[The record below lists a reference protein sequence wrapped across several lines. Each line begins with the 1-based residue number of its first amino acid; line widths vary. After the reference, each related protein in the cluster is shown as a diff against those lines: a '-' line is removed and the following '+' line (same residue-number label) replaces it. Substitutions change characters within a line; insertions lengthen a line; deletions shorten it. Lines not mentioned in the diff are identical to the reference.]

1 MKLSLVVLTPG
12 PSEGKVVPITPAQFV
27 IGRDPGCQLRPASI
41 HISKRHCALL
51 KRDNKVFARD
61 FGSTN
66 GTFINDRQIRG
77 EIEVIDGDQLRVG
90 PLLFKV
96 MVESAPVNKPTPL
109 PPTKETTQKLAPAPA
124 ANGSPTEAPAAGN
137 EEDVAAM
144 LLSMQDGDVPPGG
157 VSPQVPEGSTVFD
170 LPTPD
175 EAEKAAKE
183 KEKPKQPAGDTSSA
197 AKTILEKYLKRP
209 RTT

>member
-51 KRDNKVFARD
+51 KRDNKVFVRD

-66 GTFINDRQIRG
+66 GTFVNDRQIRG
-77 EIEVIDGDQLRVG
+77 EIELLDGDQLRVG
-90 PLLFKV
+90 PLLFGVKV
-96 MVESAPVNKPTPL
+96 EPAPVNRPTPL
-109 PPTKETTQKLAPAPA
+109 PPTKETTQKVAPAPA
-124 ANGSPTEAPAAGN
+124 PEGSPTESPAAAGN
-137 EEDVAAM
+137 EEDAAAM
-144 LLSMQDGDVPPGG
+144 LLSMQDGDVPPGSA
-157 VSPQVPEGSTVFD
+157 SPQVPEGSTVFD
-170 LPTPD
+170 LPAPTD
-175 EAEKAAKE
+175 AEKAAKE
-183 KEKPKQPAGDTSSA
+183 KEKPKQPTGDTSTA

-209 RTT
+209 RT

>member
-12 PSEGKVVPITPAQFV
+12 PSEGKTVPITPAQFV

-51 KRDNKVFARD
+51 KRDNKVFVRD

-96 MVESAPVNKPTPL
+96 VVESAPVNKPTPL
-109 PPTKETTQKLAPAPA
+109 PPTKETTQKQAAAPA
-124 ANGSPTEAPAAGN
+124 ANGSPTETSAAAGN

-144 LLSMQDGDVPPGG
+144 LLSMQDGDVPPDG

-170 LPTPD
+170 LP
-175 EAEKAAKE
+175 A
-183 KEKPKQPAGDTSSA
+183 
-197 AKTILEKYLKRP
+197 
-209 RTT
+209 